1 MGVPN
6 RLAREGEELVVYRF
20 QTGSMGMASADD
32 LECLAAEKAGRKGF
46 WTKVKDFFCMP
57 DLDAVCAVC
66 IPPGARLELHELNTV
81 KPVVFTQTNST
92 PNMYR
97 DALRF
102 ADGKTILLQKLSEG
116 LRVRVVDLS
125 EAASIDL
132 EALVQEREQ
141 VWR

>member
-1 MGVPN
+1 MCDYSLMGVPN
-6 RLAREGEELVVYRF
+6 RLAREGEELVLYRF
-20 QTGSMGMASADD
+20 QTGSLGMASADD
-32 LECLAAEKAGRKGF
+32 LECLAVKAGRKSF

-66 IPPGARLELHELNTV
+66 IPPGARLEVQERNTV

-116 LRVRVVDLS
+116 LRVKVADLS

-132 EALVQEREQ
+132 E
-141 VWR
+141 